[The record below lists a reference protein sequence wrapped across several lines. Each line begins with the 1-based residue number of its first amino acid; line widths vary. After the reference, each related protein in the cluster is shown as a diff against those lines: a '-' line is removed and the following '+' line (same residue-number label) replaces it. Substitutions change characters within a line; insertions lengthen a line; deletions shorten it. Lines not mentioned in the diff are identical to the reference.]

1 MQEKVDKLKEN
12 SILGV
17 EVKANLSI
25 SPGRSG
31 TIITKD
37 KKMYG
42 YSLHIFMTPFMEKN
56 NIPLENIYLIKEL
69 TSDEY
74 DKILKFI
81 KEEIINKEYKCI
93 PTRDGY
99 SAVFGKLESKIFYYP
114 NCYDINTNEN
124 LYDKTIKLIEEVK

>member
-1 MQEKVDKLKEN
+1 MQELVDKLKEN

-25 SPGRSG
+25 SPGKSG

-37 KKMYG
+37 KKVYG
-42 YSLHIFMTPFMEKN
+42 YSLYIFMTPFMEKN

-69 TSDEY
+69 TDEEY
-74 DKILKFI
+74 DKIQKFI
-81 KEEIINKEYKCI
+81 EEEIVNKKYECK
-93 PTRDGY
+93 PHRD
-99 SAVFGKLESKIFYYP
+99 SSSVVFGRSKSKLFYYP

-124 LYDKTIKLIEEVK
+124 LYDKARKLIEEVK

>member
-1 MQEKVDKLKEN
+1 MQELVDKLKEN
-12 SILGV
+12 SILGI

-25 SPGRSG
+25 SPGKSG

-37 KKMYG
+37 KKVYG
-42 YSLHIFMTPFMEKN
+42 YSLYIFMTSFMKKN

-69 TSDEY
+69 TSEEY
-74 DKILKFI
+74 NKILKFI
-81 KEEIINKEYKCI
+81 QEEIISKEYECRI
-93 PTRDGY
+93 QRD
-99 SAVFGKLESKIFYYP
+99 SSSIVFGKVESKLFYYP

>member
-1 MQEKVDKLKEN
+1 MQELVDKLKEN

-25 SPGRSG
+25 SPGKSG

-37 KKMYG
+37 KKVYG
-42 YSLHIFMTPFMEKN
+42 YSLYVFMTPFMEKN

-69 TSDEY
+69 TDDEY
-74 DKILKFI
+74 NKIQKFI
-81 KEEIINKEYKCI
+81 EEEIVNKKYECKLQ
-93 PTRDGY
+93 RD
-99 SAVFGKLESKIFYYP
+99 SSSIVFGRSKSKLFYYP

-124 LYDKTIKLIEEVK
+124 LYNKTIKLIEEIK

>member
-1 MQEKVDKLKEN
+1 MQELVDKLKEN

-25 SPGRSG
+25 SPGKSG

-37 KKMYG
+37 KKVYG
-42 YSLHIFMTPFMEKN
+42 YSLYVFMTQFMEKN

-69 TSDEY
+69 TDEEY
-74 DKILKFI
+74 DKILKFTQ
-81 KEEIINKEYKCI
+81 EEIINKEYKCI

-124 LYDKTIKLIEEVK
+124 LYDKTRKLIEEVK

>member
-1 MQEKVDKLKEN
+1 MQELVDKLKEN

-25 SPGRSG
+25 SPGTSG

-37 KKMYG
+37 KKVYG
-42 YSLHIFMTPFMEKN
+42 YSLYVFMTPFMEKN

-69 TSDEY
+69 TDDEY
-74 DKILKFI
+74 NKILKFI
-81 KEEIINKEYKCI
+81 QEEIISKEYEFS
-93 PTRDGY
+93 PQRD
-99 SAVFGKLESKIFYYP
+99 SSSVVFGRSKTKLFYYP

-124 LYDKTIKLIEEVK
+124 LYDKTIKLIEEIK

>member
-1 MQEKVDKLKEN
+1 MQELVDKLKEN

-25 SPGRSG
+25 SPGKSG

-37 KKMYG
+37 KKVYG
-42 YSLHIFMTPFMEKN
+42 YSLYVFMTQFMEKN

-69 TSDEY
+69 TDEEY
-74 DKILKFI
+74 DKILKFTQ
-81 KEEIINKEYKCI
+81 EEIINKEYKCI

-124 LYDKTIKLIEEVK
+124 LYDKTIKIIEEIK

>member
-1 MQEKVDKLKEN
+1 MQELVDKLKEN
-12 SILGV
+12 SILGI

-25 SPGRSG
+25 SPGKSG

-37 KKMYG
+37 KKVYG
-42 YSLHIFMTPFMEKN
+42 YSLYVFMTPFLEKN

-69 TSDEY
+69 TDDEY
-74 DKILKFI
+74 DKIQKFI
-81 KEEIINKEYKCI
+81 KKEIINKEYKSI

-99 SAVFGKLESKIFYYP
+99 SVVFGKLESKISYYP

>member
-1 MQEKVDKLKEN
+1 MQELLDKLKEN

-25 SPGRSG
+25 SPGKSG

-37 KKMYG
+37 KKVYG
-42 YSLHIFMTPFMEKN
+42 YSLYVFMTQFMEKN

-69 TSDEY
+69 TDEEY

-81 KEEIINKEYKCI
+81 QEEIISKEYECR
-93 PTRDGY
+93 PQRD
-99 SAVFGKLESKIFYYP
+99 SSSIVFGRRESKLFYYP
-114 NCYDINTNEN
+114 NCYDVNTNEN

>member
-1 MQEKVDKLKEN
+1 MQELVDKLKEN

-25 SPGRSG
+25 SPGKSG

-37 KKMYG
+37 KKVYG
-42 YSLHIFMTPFMEKN
+42 YSLYVFMTPFMEKN

-74 DKILKFI
+74 DKIQKFI

>member
-1 MQEKVDKLKEN
+1 MQELVDKLKEN

-25 SPGRSG
+25 SPGKSG

-37 KKMYG
+37 KKVYG
-42 YSLHIFMTPFMEKN
+42 YSLYVFMTPFIKKN

-69 TSDEY
+69 TDEEY

-81 KEEIINKEYKCI
+81 DEEIVNKKYEWK
-93 PTRDGY
+93 PQRD
-99 SAVFGKLESKIFYYP
+99 SSSTVFGRSKSKIFYYP

-124 LYDKTIKLIEEVK
+124 LYDKTKKLLEEVK

>member
-1 MQEKVDKLKEN
+1 MQELVDKLKEN

-25 SPGRSG
+25 SPGTIG

-37 KKMYG
+37 KKVYG
-42 YSLHIFMTPFMEKN
+42 YSLHNCMTLFMEKN

-74 DKILKFI
+74 NKILKFNE
-81 KEEIINKEYKCI
+81 EEIINKEYECR
-93 PTRDGY
+93 PQRD
-99 SAVFGKLESKIFYYP
+99 SSSIVFGRSKSKLFYYP

-124 LYDKTIKLIEEVK
+124 LYDKTIKLIEEIK

>member
-1 MQEKVDKLKEN
+1 MQELVDKLKEN

-25 SPGRSG
+25 SPGKSG

-37 KKMYG
+37 KKVYG
-42 YSLHIFMTPFMEKN
+42 YSLYVFMTPFMEKN

-69 TSDEY
+69 TDDEY
-74 DKILKFI
+74 NKILKFI
-81 KEEIINKEYKCI
+81 QEEIISKEYECR
-93 PTRDGY
+93 PQRDSY
-99 SAVFGKLESKIFYYP
+99 DAVFGRNESKLFYYP

-124 LYDKTIKLIEEVK
+124 LYDKTIKLIEEIK

>member
-1 MQEKVDKLKEN
+1 MQELVDKLKEN

-25 SPGRSG
+25 SPGKSG

-37 KKMYG
+37 KKVYG
-42 YSLHIFMTPFMEKN
+42 YSLYVFMTQFMEKN

-69 TSDEY
+69 TDEEY
-74 DKILKFI
+74 DKILKFTQ
-81 KEEIINKEYKCI
+81 EEIINKEYKSI

-99 SAVFGKLESKIFYYP
+99 SVVFGKLKSRIFYYP

-124 LYDKTIKLIEEVK
+124 LYDKTRKLIEEVK

>member
-1 MQEKVDKLKEN
+1 MQELVDKLKEN

-25 SPGRSG
+25 SPGKSG

-37 KKMYG
+37 KKVYG
-42 YSLHIFMTPFMEKN
+42 YSLYIFMTPFMEKN

-74 DKILKFI
+74 DKILKFT
-81 KEEIINKEYKCI
+81 EDEIINKEYECRI
-93 PTRDGY
+93 QRD
-99 SAVFGKLESKIFYYP
+99 SSSVVFGKFESKIF
-114 NCYDINTNEN
+114 
-124 LYDKTIKLIEEVK
+124 

>member
-1 MQEKVDKLKEN
+1 MQELVDKLKEN

-25 SPGRSG
+25 SPGKSG

-37 KKMYG
+37 KKVYG
-42 YSLHIFMTPFMEKN
+42 YSLYVFMTQFMEKN

-69 TSDEY
+69 TDE
-74 DKILKFI
+74 
-81 KEEIINKEYKCI
+81 EYECR
-93 PTRDGY
+93 PQRD
-99 SAVFGKLESKIFYYP
+99 SSSIVFGRRKSKLFYYP
-114 NCYDINTNEN
+114 NCYDVNTNEN

>member
-1 MQEKVDKLKEN
+1 MQELVDKLKEN

-25 SPGRSG
+25 SPGKSG

-37 KKMYG
+37 KKVYG
-42 YSLHIFMTPFMEKN
+42 YSLYVFMTQFMEKN

-74 DKILKFI
+74 DKILKFT
-81 KEEIINKEYKCI
+81 EDEIINKEYECRI
-93 PTRDGY
+93 QRD
-99 SAVFGKLESKIFYYP
+99 SSSVVFGKFESKIFYYP

-124 LYDKTIKLIEEVK
+124 LYDKTRKLIEEVK

>member
-1 MQEKVDKLKEN
+1 MQELVDKLKEN

-25 SPGRSG
+25 SPGKSG

-37 KKMYG
+37 KKVYG
-42 YSLHIFMTPFMEKN
+42 YSLYVFMTPFMEKN

-74 DKILKFI
+74 NKILKFI
-81 KEEIINKEYKCI
+81 QEEIISKEYECRSQ
-93 PTRDGY
+93 RDSY
-99 SAVFGKLESKIFYYP
+99 DVVFGRNESKLFYYP
-114 NCYDINTNEN
+114 NCYDVNTNES
-124 LYDKTIKLIEEVK
+124 LYEKARKLIEEVK

>member
-1 MQEKVDKLKEN
+1 MQELINKLKEN

-25 SPGRSG
+25 TPGRSG

-37 KKMYG
+37 KKVYG
-42 YSLHIFMTPFMEKN
+42 YSLYSFKTPFMEKN

-74 DKILKFI
+74 DNILKFI
-81 KEEIINKEYKCI
+81 QEEIINKEYDCI

-99 SAVFGKLESKIFYYP
+99 SAIFGKLESRIFYYP
-114 NCYDINTNEN
+114 NCYDINTKES
-124 LYDKTIKLIEEVK
+124 LYDKTIKLIEEIK

>member
-1 MQEKVDKLKEN
+1 MQELVDKLKEN

-25 SPGRSG
+25 SPGISG

-37 KKMYG
+37 KKVYG
-42 YSLHIFMTPFMEKN
+42 YSLYIFMTPFMEKN

-69 TSDEY
+69 TDDEY
-74 DKILKFI
+74 DKIQKFI
-81 KEEIINKEYKCI
+81 KKEIINKEYKSI

-99 SAVFGKLESKIFYYP
+99 SVVFGKLESKIFYYP

-124 LYDKTIKLIEEVK
+124 LYDKTRKLIEEVK